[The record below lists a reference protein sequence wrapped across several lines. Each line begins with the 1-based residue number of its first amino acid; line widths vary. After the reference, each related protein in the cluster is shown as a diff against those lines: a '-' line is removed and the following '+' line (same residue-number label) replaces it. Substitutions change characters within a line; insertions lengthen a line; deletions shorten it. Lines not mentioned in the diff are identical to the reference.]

1 MDSEDEEEYR
11 QCIQEWEKALKELQ
25 EKPLSDYGYV
35 SFTSRSAGRN
45 KKRKRLVE
53 VEFITLSREHC
64 VSLMNGHFPKKKKT
78 RMDSVAEEALGDT
91 CPPHID
97 PLDYFLYVLRQR
109 EMKSK
114 N

>member
-1 MDSEDEEEYR
+1 MDSEDEEER
-11 QCIQEWEKALKELQ
+11 QQYIRDCEKELKELQ
-25 EKPLSDYGYV
+25 EKPLSEYDYV

-53 VEFITLSREHC
+53 VEFITLSKGKC

-78 RMDSVAEEALGDT
+78 RMDSVAEQALGDT

-97 PLDYFLYVLRQR
+97 PLGLFLY
-109 EMKSK
+109 
-114 N
+114 